1 MRFVGRH
8 QLILVLALALVTLPA
23 TAAAQEPGYF
33 AGLIA
38 GSSQLSGDPTTIVAG
53 DGFATSDY
61 KPATGPAVN
70 VFAGVHLS
78 DYLTLQANYTW
89 NRHDVTLFAAEGT
102 PTESR
107 FYEQPHAATQ
117 HTVIGDVLVYF
128 RERASRIRPYLSGG
142 VGLRLLNSDSRPVSV
157 AGGLPPP
164 AASFASTDFTIRVAV
179 GADVPI
185 GGGWAVRYSFSENL
199 SANPFSGEL
208 DPRGTRGLMNF
219 QNLVGVMRAF

>member
-23 TAAAQEPGYF
+23 TAAAQEPGHF

-38 GSSQLSGDPTTIVAG
+38 GSSQLSGDPTTIITG

-89 NRHDVTLFAAEGT
+89 NRHDVT

-128 RERASRIRPYLSGG
+128 RERASRIRIS
-142 VGLRLLNSDSRPVSV
+142 
-157 AGGLPPP
+157 
-164 AASFASTDFTIRVAV
+164 RVA
-179 GADVPI
+179 
-185 GGGWAVRYSFSENL
+185 
-199 SANPFSGEL
+199 SAC
-208 DPRGTRGLMNF
+208 
-219 QNLVGVMRAF
+219 VC

>member
-1 MRFVGRH
+1 MRFVGRRA
-8 QLILVLALALVTLPA
+8 LVLTLVLATLPVTS
-23 TAAAQEPGYF
+23 TAQDRAYF
-33 AGLIA
+33 IGLIA
-38 GSSQLSGDPTTIVAG
+38 GSSQLSGDPTTIVTNES
-53 DGFATSDY
+53 FATSNY

-70 VFAGVHLS
+70 VFAGVHLRE
-78 DYLTLQANYTW
+78 YLTLQANYTW
-89 NRHDVTLFAAEGT
+89 NRNGVTLFAAEGT

-107 FYEQPHAATQ
+107 FYEQPHVATQ
-117 HTVIGDVLVYF
+117 HTLIGDVLVYF
-128 RERASRIRPYLSGG
+128 RERGIRIRPYLSGG
-142 VGLRLLNSDSRPVSV
+142 VGLRLLHSDSRPVPV
-157 AGGLPPP
+157 AGGLSPP
-164 AASFASTDFTIRVAV
+164 AAAFTATDFTIRVAV